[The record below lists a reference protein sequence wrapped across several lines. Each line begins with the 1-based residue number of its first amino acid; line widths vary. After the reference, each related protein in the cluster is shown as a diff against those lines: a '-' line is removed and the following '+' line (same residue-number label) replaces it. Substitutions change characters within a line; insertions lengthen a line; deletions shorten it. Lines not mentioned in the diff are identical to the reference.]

1 MEERQIF
8 RLPGVSVSSMDAKKR
23 MIRRSPF
30 VSFEP
35 SGQLKQSGTF
45 QPSLPTV
52 LQWLHTQSSRCH
64 LQIPGVIPAVGSR
77 GSLLCRYSGAPAGPS
92 SARGNAEIT
101 KGFCLPPLSQP
112 MLRGSSKA
120 RTLCQELASSPS
132 SPPSFPPP
140 VPALRRR
147 LRRRL
152 CLSREP
158 HAPRCPSLLLILS
171 PLPVLPPAGREAA
184 APVTLQWKSLTPQ
197 YLLDDGQHGSGV
209 LKNDVTGLL

>member
-1 MEERQIF
+1 MTCYSPLVKLKTLSMTKKKFRDLLFIREFAMEERQIF

-64 LQIPGVIPAVGSR
+64 LQIPGVIPAVGSL

-112 MLRGSSKA
+112 MLRGSS
-120 RTLCQELASSPS
+120 
-132 SPPSFPPP
+132 
-140 VPALRRR
+140 
-147 LRRRL
+147 
-152 CLSREP
+152 
-158 HAPRCPSLLLILS
+158 
-171 PLPVLPPAGREAA
+171 
-184 APVTLQWKSLTPQ
+184 
-197 YLLDDGQHGSGV
+197 
-209 LKNDVTGLL
+209 

>member
-1 MEERQIF
+1 MSPVTCYSPLVKLKTLSMTKKKFRDLLFIREFAMEERQIF

-112 MLRGSSKA
+112 MLRGSS
-120 RTLCQELASSPS
+120 
-132 SPPSFPPP
+132 
-140 VPALRRR
+140 
-147 LRRRL
+147 
-152 CLSREP
+152 
-158 HAPRCPSLLLILS
+158 
-171 PLPVLPPAGREAA
+171 
-184 APVTLQWKSLTPQ
+184 
-197 YLLDDGQHGSGV
+197 
-209 LKNDVTGLL
+209 